1 MRRGLAVEHVGTLS
15 GRVARPAIVKD
26 FQQFLL
32 RGNVVD
38 LAVGIVIG
46 VAFGA
51 VVTALVADLLT
62 PLIAA
67 IFGSHDFSGLTFTIN
82 GSHFLYG
89 SFINAVLSFITIAAA
104 VFFFVVRPVNA
115 LMARRR
121 TEPPVDETTR
131 QCPECLSEIP
141 IEARRCAFCTSVV
154 GGAAQQA

>member
-1 MRRGLAVEHVGTLS
+1 M
-15 GRVARPAIVKD
+15 VKD
-26 FQQFLL
+26 FKQFLL

-67 IFGSHDFSGLTFTIN
+67 IAGKHDFSALKFTIHR
-82 GSHFLYG
+82 STFLYG
-89 SFINAVLSFITIAAA
+89 DFVNKLIAFVTVAAA
-104 VFFFVVRPVNA
+104 VFFFVVVPVNR
-115 LMARRR
+115 LMARRK

-131 QCPECLSEIP
+131 KCPECLSEIP
-141 IEARRCAFCTSVV
+141 VDARRCAFCTTVV
-154 GGAAQQA
+154 AASP